1 MAKSED
7 IQAAIDTANLLLEKI
22 KQVDVDA
29 VISSF
34 DWANEQIMLA
44 VEDGV
49 EEFKKN
55 FETRLKEASAKL
67 SAVNSISELRLVCDD
82 EDYGFFV
89 VTAKLLEEQGYVL
102 VLTLARENGKYWFD
116 HCYFTDLKTY
126 NQFTLLW
133 QA

>member
-1 MAKSED
+1 MYKSED
-7 IQAAIDTANLLLEKI
+7 IQAAIDTANHLLEKI

-34 DWANEQIMLA
+34 GWANKQIMLA

-55 FETRLKEASAKL
+55 FKTRLKEGAAKL
-67 SAVNSISELRLVCDD
+67 SAVNSISELRLICDD
-82 EDYGFFV
+82 EDYGFFG

-102 VLTLARENGKYWFD
+102 ALTLVRENGKYLFD
-116 HCYFTDLKTY
+116 HLNFTDLKTY

>member
-1 MAKSED
+1 MYKSED
-7 IQAAIDTANLLLEKI
+7 IQGAIDTANHLLQKI

-34 DWANEQIMLA
+34 CWGNKQIMLA

-55 FETRLKEASAKL
+55 FNTRLKEAAAKL

-102 VLTLARENGKYWFD
+102 VLTLVRENEKYWYE
-116 HCYFTDLKTY
+116 HINFTDLKTY

>member
-7 IQAAIDTANLLLEKI
+7 IQAAIDTANHLLEKI

-34 DWANEQIMLA
+34 GWDNKQIMLA

-55 FETRLKEASAKL
+55 FKARLKEGSAKL
-67 SAVNSISELRLVCDD
+67 SAVNSISELRLVCDN
-82 EDYGFFV
+82 EDHDIYG
-89 VTAKLLEEQGYVL
+89 VTAKLLEEKGYVL
-102 VLTLARENGKYWFD
+102 ILTLVRENGKYWFD
-116 HCYFTDLKTY
+116 HLTFTDLKTY